1 MKAKELKEILL
12 EQIENG
18 VYNETKKL
26 PTEDQLIKTYGVTRY
41 SVRRVIEELA
51 EMCIVYQVQGSGVYI
66 RENRRS
72 GYLSLSST
80 RGISNEFIDKNVSTK
95 LISMNLEKATEKD
108 MELFKCDENTE
119 IYNVIRLRHVDNNP
133 FALEFSR
140 YNKKLVPYLNKE
152 IAESSIF
159 NYIQDALKL
168 NIGFADKIIES
179 RKITEYEAELL
190 ELEKGDPAIIIND
203 TVYLKSGEIF
213 DCSSVVYNFKYAK
226 FFDLAIFKKQR
237 TLKVN

>member
-1 MKAKELKEILL
+1 
-12 EQIENG
+12 
-18 VYNETKKL
+18 
-26 PTEDQLIKTYGVTRY
+26 
-41 SVRRVIEELA
+41 
-51 EMCIVYQVQGSGVYI
+51 
-66 RENRRS
+66 
-72 GYLSLSST
+72 
-80 RGISNEFIDKNVSTK
+80 
-95 LISMNLEKATEKD
+95 MNLEKATEKD
-108 MELFKCDENTE
+108 IELFKCDENTE
-119 IYNVIRLRHVDNNP
+119 IYNAIRLRHVDNNP